1 MSIGIEDGIAVVP
14 VTASQ
19 GTAPSRLRVRERK
32 ERMMRVFIAG
42 ATGAIGDRLVPQL
55 VEKGHEVIGTSRSPE
70 KAGRLRAGG
79 AEAVVL
85 DVLDPDAVRR
95 PSPPPGRTRSSTR
108 RPLSPV

>member
-14 VTASQ
+14 VTGSQ

-55 VEKGHEVIGTSRSPE
+55 VERGHEVIGTSRSPE
-70 KAGRLRAGG
+70 KAERLRAGS
-79 AEAVVL
+79 A
-85 DVLDPDAVRR
+85 R
-95 PSPPPGRTRSSTR
+95 PSPPPGRTRSSTKQ
-108 RPLSPV
+108 PLSPV